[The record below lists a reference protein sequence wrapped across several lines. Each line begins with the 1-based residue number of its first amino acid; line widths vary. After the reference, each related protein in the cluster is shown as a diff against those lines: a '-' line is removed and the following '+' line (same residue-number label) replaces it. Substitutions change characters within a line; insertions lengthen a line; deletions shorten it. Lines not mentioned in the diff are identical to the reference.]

1 MSFHGISRFADADT
15 PNGTSISLSSIQPLA
30 GDPAQL
36 VGALDALLMH
46 GTMSA
51 TMRDA
56 ITQAVLAVPT
66 SDPNYLRNRSQSA
79 LYLVITSPQYQVQR

>member
-1 MSFHGISRFADADT
+1 M
-15 PNGTSISLSSIQPLA
+15 NLSSIQPLA
-30 GDPAQL
+30 SDPAQL

-46 GTMSA
+46 GTMSP

-56 ITQAVLAVPT
+56 ITQAILAVPT

-79 LYLVITSPQYQVQR
+79 LYLVLTSPQYQVQR